1 VNDTPVRLDR
11 VQGNIVPGFVP
22 DSQALLALRI
32 VDPTAA
38 RDWLAALV
46 PDVTTGAQVYACR
59 AEKSFDGPWLNVA
72 LSQAGLTAL
81 IGGEPGLTD
90 EAFTEGLAA
99 RSALLGDDG
108 HPEDWVVGSPARPLH
123 VLVIVAGSANAV
135 ARKARQV
142 LLRAAESGLVQV
154 WSETGT
160 RLGERGAAREHFG
173 FRDGVSEPAVR
184 GLPVASRGDAFGPGD
199 GTGAFR
205 LNPDGPQYA
214 APGTPLIHAGS
225 FVFGYPKQH
234 PSHPVRPWLPA
245 RAGPQWT
252 DDGSYLVFRRLR
264 QDVDRFEEFLARE
277 GERVAAVMGWDP
289 ANAAESLGA
298 YLIGRW
304 KSGVPVIQTA
314 TTDPV
319 TPGHDPYG
327 GTSNGRHS
335 NDFDF
340 ANLPVGTAPAF
351 GEGRDP
357 LGLACPGSA
366 HIRKVNPRT
375 GHTDQGGLED
385 TLTRRILRR
394 GMPYGPPHRAGDG
407 KDRGLHF
414 LCYQTSIVDQFE
426 FLTRIWSNSPSAPR
440 GGGMDLLI
448 GQCRGGMRAAYLH
461 GPHGRQVTVATAEAF
476 VVPTGGEYL
485 FAPSTEGLRG
495 LADGAF

>member
-1 VNDTPVRLDR
+1 MNDTPLRLDR
-11 VQGNIVPGFVP
+11 VQGNVVPGFVA
-22 DSQALLALRI
+22 DAQALLALRI
-32 VDPTAA
+32 VDPAAA
-38 RDWLAALV
+38 RSWLAALV

-59 AEKSFDGPWLNVA
+59 AEKSFAGPWLNVA
-72 LSQAGLTAL
+72 LSHAGLTAL
-81 IGGEPGLTD
+81 LGTEPGLTD

-108 HPEDWVVGSPARPLH
+108 HPEDWVVGSPSRPVH
-123 VLVIVAGSANAV
+123 VLVIVAGSPQAV
-135 ARKARQV
+135 SRKARQV

-184 GLPVASRGDAFGPGD
+184 GLPGGSEPFRVA
-199 GTGAFR
+199 
-205 LNPDGPQYA
+205 PDGPQYA
-214 APGTPLIHAGS
+214 SPGAPLIHAGA
-225 FVFGYPKQH
+225 FVFGYPRQH
-234 PSHPVRPWLPA
+234 PSHPVRPWTPA
-245 RAGPQWT
+245 SAGPQWT

-277 GERVAAVMGWDP
+277 GERVAEAMGWAP
-289 ANAAESLGA
+289 RAAAESLGA
-298 YLIGRW
+298 FLVGRW
-304 KSGVPVIQTA
+304 KSGAPVIRGTA
-314 TTDPV
+314 
-319 TPGHDPYG
+319 
-327 GTSNGRHS
+327 NGRPD

-340 ANLPVGTAPAF
+340 TDPP
-351 GEGRDP
+351 DP
-357 LGLACPGSA
+357 LGLACPGGA

-375 GHTDQGGLED
+375 GHTDQGGPED

-414 LCYQTSIVDQFE
+414 LCFQTSIVEQFE

-461 GPHGRQVTVATAEAF
+461 GPDGRQVTVSTAEAF

-495 LADGAF
+495 LAEGKL